1 MEDTENQ
8 CLSGLPVLKL
18 NLAQTNSNCLKLRR
32 TGMQEE
38 HVLER

>member
-8 CLSGLPVLKL
+8 CLSWLPVLKL
-18 NLAQTNSNCLKLRR
+18 NLATTNSKCLMLRGP
-32 TGMQEE
+32 GMQEE